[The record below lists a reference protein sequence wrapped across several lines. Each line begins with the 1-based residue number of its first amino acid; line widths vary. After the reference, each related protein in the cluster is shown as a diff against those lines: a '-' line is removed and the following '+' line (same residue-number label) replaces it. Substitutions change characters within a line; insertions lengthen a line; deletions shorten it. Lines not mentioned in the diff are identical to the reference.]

1 LCGSHPP
8 AWSLTWQI
16 NGRWQFDPDPEHASE
31 IEVRFRADGREQT
44 IVDLEHRLIDRLS
57 DGHAIRAT
65 ISEAGGG
72 WGAILQLYAKTVQ
85 NSTT

>member
-1 LCGSHPP
+1 MWEPP
-8 AWSLTWQI
+8 TRLVLTWQI

-57 DGHAIRAT
+57 DGQAVRAT
-65 ISEAGGG
+65 ISEGGGG
-72 WGAILQLYAKTVQ
+72 WGAILRLYAKTAQ